1 MSFRIIQL
9 ENLEVNI
16 KYEKDYLSLCFTG
29 AHIKKTMDDAYEK
42 TLWSQ
47 NGSIEIKNILDDN
60 IILNDKDIISSINI
74 SFDSYTYK
82 NMLVLPFSKRGDII
96 LEIEFKN
103 LEENINI
110 RCSEMEIL
118 LIGDPEY
125 MRHIKKM
132 E

>member
-16 KYEKDYLSLCFTG
+16 KYDKDYLSLCFIG
-29 AHIKKTMDDAYEK
+29 AHVKKTMDDAYEK

-60 IILNDKDIISSINI
+60 IILNDKDIILSINI

-103 LEENINI
+103 LEESINI

-125 MRHIKKM
+125 IRHIKKM